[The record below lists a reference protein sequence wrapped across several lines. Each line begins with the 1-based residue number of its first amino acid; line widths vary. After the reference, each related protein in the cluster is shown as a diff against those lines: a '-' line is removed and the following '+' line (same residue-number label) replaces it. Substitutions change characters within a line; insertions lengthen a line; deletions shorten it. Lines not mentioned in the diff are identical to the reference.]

1 MRKFKTRK
9 IFNLSIL
16 IFFSIFFLTLI
27 LFLSV
32 TNNFSKDLISLTRQM
47 VKESLTKSLSKN
59 FELSILKKY
68 NADDLIII
76 KYNENSELSDIDFK
90 INDAYQLASE
100 ICNNFK
106 VSGFK
111 YESNLINILENDEQN
126 IIMKVPIYY
135 YLQNPLLSNIGP
147 KTFIKLNYIRD
158 FLYEIKVVAKNY
170 GINSLHV
177 ELYLNI
183 KIDSQIFFY
192 SSKSFSTEYSI
203 LLSSKIINGKI
214 PSIYGNTF
222 EKNSGFLN
230 I

>member
-126 IIMKVPIYY
+126 IIMRVPIYY

>member
-1 MRKFKTRK
+1 MRKFKTKK
-9 IFNLSIL
+9 IYNLSTFV
-16 IFFSIFFLTLI
+16 FFSIVFLTLI
-27 LFLSV
+27 LFLNVSF
-32 TNNFSKDLISLTRQM
+32 NFSNGLVSLTKQM
-47 VKESLTKSLSKN
+47 IKENLTKSLSKN

-68 NADDLIII
+68 DADNLINI
-76 KYNENSELSDIDFK
+76 KYNENNELSDIDFR
-90 INDAYQLASE
+90 INDAYDIASE
-100 ICNNFK
+100 ICNNLK

-111 YESNLINILENDEQN
+111 YNADLINIFENDEQN

-135 YLQNPLLSNIGP
+135 YLQNPLVSNISP
-147 KTFIKLNYIRD
+147 KVYVKLNYIRD
-158 FLYEIKVVAKNY
+158 FLYEIKVVVKNY

-177 ELYLNI
+177 ELYLNL

-192 SSKSFSTEYSI
+192 TNKSFSTNYSI

-214 PSIYGNTF
+214 PSIYGGTF